1 MTTRNPIE
9 NASERS
15 AISELLPWYAAGTL
29 SAADKAR
36 VDAAIAA
43 DPSLADELEIIRD
56 DQHATLQLADSAP
69 VPSARV
75 LDELMR
81 KVDAEPARFA
91 HVAARAKAGFADWLG
106 SKLMAFQPR
115 TLAYAAGAAA
125 LALVLQAGVIGSNYV
140 GEGATFRTASHQT
153 DASGQAVGTYVLV
166 GFNNQA
172 TTADMTALLQQ
183 AQAIIVEGPRQ
194 GGVYK
199 VRIGAR
205 GMAQADIERVVGQLR
220 AKSDVVRFVGAS
232 N

>member
-9 NASERS
+9 TSSERR

-29 SAADKAR
+29 NAADKAR
-36 VDAAIAA
+36 VEAAMAA
-43 DPSLADELEIIRD
+43 DPTLREELELVRD
-56 DQHATLQLADSAP
+56 DQHATLQLADYAP

-75 LDELMR
+75 LDDLMR

-91 HVAARAKAGFADWLG
+91 HVASRAKAGFADWLG
-106 SKLMAFQPR
+106 SKLAAFQPR

-125 LALVLQAGVIGSNYV
+125 VALVLQAGVIGSAYL
-140 GEGATFRTASHQT
+140 GEGATFRTASYST
-153 DASGQAVGTYVLV
+153 DNAVHAVGTFVLV
-166 GFNNQA
+166 GFTNQA
-172 TTADMTALLQQ
+172 TTSDMTMLLQQ
-183 AQAIIVEGPRQ
+183 NQAIIVEGPRQ

-205 GMAQADIERVVGQLR
+205 GMAQADVERVVGQLR
-220 AKSDVVRFVGAS
+220 AKSDIVRFVGTS